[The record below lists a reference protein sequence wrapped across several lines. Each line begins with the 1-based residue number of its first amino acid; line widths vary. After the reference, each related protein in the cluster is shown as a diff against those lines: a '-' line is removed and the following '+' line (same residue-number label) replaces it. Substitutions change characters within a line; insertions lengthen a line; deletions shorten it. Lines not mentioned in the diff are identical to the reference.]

1 MFGRVTDKAH
11 EQVDFVIRRRLPPIF
26 VLSMIFVICFAVL
39 LVAGSRIESFGGA
52 PVFAAILAVVLGGL
66 GWFTIS
72 FTQRNRDIVLAT
84 EFQNAL
90 FAGAAG
96 INTRFCL
103 ISHADGGVTYSNPG
117 FQKMFEAP
125 ARSGHILLD
134 LLLDHG
140 HVSKED
146 ATLVRTTLSES
157 KSCRVPFYYT
167 SKDGTTRETLWL
179 TVDPLPRPSG
189 YSLIR
194 GLNREPEAAPSKSS
208 DGANPVLDNLI
219 HTLPFGLYTLAND
232 GRISFTNETLDLLL
246 GYTNGEVVRLQM
258 PLSAIVDGRM
268 ADRLLK
274 DPSFSGEVTFRK
286 KDGGSL
292 ALMLSQQAMRGP
304 TGEILGFKGI
314 TQDPSAQKKSV

>member
-1 MFGRVTDKAH
+1 MLGRATDKAS
-11 EQVDFVIRRRLPPIF
+11 EQPDFVIRRRLPPIF
-26 VLSMIFVICFAVL
+26 VLSLIFIGCFAIL
-39 LVAGSRIESFGGA
+39 LLAGSRIESFGGA
-52 PVFAAILAVVLGGL
+52 PAFAAVLAVVLGGL

-117 FQKMFEAP
+117 FQKMFDAP

-140 HVSKED
+140 HVTKDD
-146 ATLVRTTLSES
+146 ATLVRATLAEG

-167 SKDGTTRETLWL
+167 SKDGGTRESLWL

-189 YSLIR
+189 YALIR
-194 GLNREPEAAPSKSS
+194 GLNREQEAAPAKVGDS
-208 DGANPVLDNLI
+208 GNPVLENLI
-219 HTLPFGLYTLAND
+219 NTLPFGLYTLSND

-246 GYTNGEVVRLQM
+246 GYGHGDIARVQM
-258 PLSAIVDGRM
+258 PLSVIVEGRM

-286 KDGGSL
+286 RDGGTL

-304 TGEILGFKGI
+304 AGEILGFKGI
-314 TQDPSAQKKSV
+314 TQDPSTQKKSV